1 MKKTVSVLLLI
12 CMLAA
17 ALCLVACGKAENIDG
32 SYKLVEMEAG
42 GEDISDALDDVEVTM
57 TVEGTTATVVMDER
71 TIIWQVD
78 YDNKVMI
85 NEEGQ
90 KEAYRVEDNKLIVEG
105 DSVDAGKMI
114 FEKQ

>member
-1 MKKTVSVLLLI
+1 MKRTVSILLLI

-17 ALCLVACGKAENIDG
+17 LCLTACGKAENIDG

-42 GEDISDALDDVEVTM
+42 GEDISDALNDVEVTM
-57 TVEGTTATVVMDER
+57 TIEGTTATVVMDDQ

-105 DSVDAGKMI
+105 NSADAGKMI